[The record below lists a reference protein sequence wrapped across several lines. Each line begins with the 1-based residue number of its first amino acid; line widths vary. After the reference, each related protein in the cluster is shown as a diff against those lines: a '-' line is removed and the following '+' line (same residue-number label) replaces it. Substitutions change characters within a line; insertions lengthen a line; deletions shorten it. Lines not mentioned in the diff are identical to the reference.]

1 MVIIFLILFFY
12 KTHILSFF
20 IHFYFTLFGKFTIW
34 SSNSRCRE
42 SLQFTNSLP
51 KISWNHWLFYMLCC
65 FFWWYCKNFVKLD
78 FSVTNTQKE
87 THHHASNSAKIT
99 QIYSYTFF
107 FRESK
112 CFTKILTRVDLTEY
126 FWGRVFFS
134 FYHITEILWK
144 QRF

>member
-1 MVIIFLILFFY
+1 MIIFFLYFFFQN
-12 KTHILSFF
+12 T
-20 IHFYFTLFGKFTIW
+20 HFYFIFSLLCLESFWFEVA
-34 SSNSRCRE
+34 SRE
-42 SLQFTNSLP
+42 SLQWCTNSLP